1 METKHLLIAA
11 AMLGLISCGS
21 NEKKESSL
29 QYVKVGTAQRA
40 EAQYNLSYPGRTKPS
55 EDINVSFRVSGPILK
70 MYVNEGDHVRKGQI
84 IAQMDP
90 RDYETQLSATTAEY
104 EQIKSDAERIEALY
118 KEGNTTAS
126 NYDKARY
133 GLEQI
138 TAKLNNSKHQLAD
151 TKLYAP
157 IDGYIESRMHDAGET
172 VGAGMPIVSIFGSGA
187 TEVEINITAS
197 DYTKKDKFGSFY
209 CTFDLFPDR
218 KFPLELVRIN
228 QDANANQLYNVR
240 LRMKDGNKTGI
251 TPGMTTMVYI
261 NMKGSESEP
270 IIIPTTAVFNDNDQT
285 FVYVYKDK
293 SGTVEKRA
301 VTLKHLRTDGYCEI
315 SNGLKEN
322 ETIVT
327 AGVHEI
333 ENGQK
338 VKALPSISKTNVGGL
353 L

>member
-118 KEGNTTAS
+118 KESNTTAS

-138 TAKLNNSKHQLAD
+138 TAKLNN
-151 TKLYAP
+151 
-157 IDGYIESRMHDAGET
+157 
-172 VGAGMPIVSIFGSGA
+172 IF
-187 TEVEINITAS
+187 TN
-197 DYTKKDKFGSFY
+197 
-209 CTFDLFPDR
+209 
-218 KFPLELVRIN
+218 ELV
-228 QDANANQLYNVR
+228 
-240 LRMKDGNKTGI
+240 T
-251 TPGMTTMVYI
+251 
-261 NMKGSESEP
+261 
-270 IIIPTTAVFNDNDQT
+270 
-285 FVYVYKDK
+285 
-293 SGTVEKRA
+293 
-301 VTLKHLRTDGYCEI
+301 
-315 SNGLKEN
+315 
-322 ETIVT
+322 
-327 AGVHEI
+327 
-333 ENGQK
+333 
-338 VKALPSISKTNVGGL
+338 
-353 L
+353 